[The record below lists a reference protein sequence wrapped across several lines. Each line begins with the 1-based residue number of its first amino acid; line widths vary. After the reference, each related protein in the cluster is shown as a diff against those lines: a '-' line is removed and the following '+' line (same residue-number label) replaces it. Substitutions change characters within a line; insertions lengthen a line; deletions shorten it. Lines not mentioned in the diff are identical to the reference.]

1 MAWFDLVTPTLLL
14 VGIPAIVITGIS
26 KSGFGGAFGG
36 MAVALLSL
44 VMPPLEAA
52 AVTLPILCLMDWLGL
67 KAFWR
72 RWSTAELR
80 HLLPGALLG
89 IALATATASAVSADT
104 VRVLVGAVALAFVAN
119 ALAGPARAAP
129 VMDRADSHG
138 QSLPARPALASLAAT
153 ASGFSS
159 FIAHA
164 GGPPLLAYLLPRRL
178 ERQAFIATTVVF
190 FLVTNSVKL
199 LPYFALGQFTPQALG
214 AGLVLAPFAP
224 LGVWL
229 GMRLPG
235 RFSPQAYARICLLLL
250 AAAGLKLLFDGARGL
265 LATP

>member
-1 MAWFDLVTPTLLL
+1 MALFDLVTPTMLA

-26 KSGFGGAFGG
+26 KSGFGGAFGA
-36 MAVALLSL
+36 MAVAGLSL

-89 IALATATASAVSADT
+89 IALATVMASVVNADV
-104 VRVLVGAVALAFVAN
+104 VRVLVGALALAFVLHMLRSPAH
-119 ALAGPARAAP
+119 AAQAAGLASAP
-129 VMDRADSHG
+129 
-138 QSLPARPALASLAAT
+138 PRPALAWLAAT
-153 ASGFSS
+153 ASGFTS

-178 ERQAFIATTVVF
+178 ERQTFIATTVVF
-190 FLVTNSVKL
+190 FLVTNAVKL

-229 GMRLPG
+229 GLRLQG
-235 RFSPQAYARICLLLL
+235 RFSPQAYTRICTLLL
-250 AAAGLKLLFDGARGL
+250 ATAGSKLLFDGTRGL
-265 LATP
+265 LAAS